1 MPIRPDRLI
10 GDLRALAEIGKY
22 ETGVHRPAFSA
33 EDIAAREWLR
43 DKMQEAGLAA
53 EIDGVGNLVGRM
65 SGVDRAVIVG
75 SHSDTVPYGGWL
87 DGALGVIYGLE
98 VARCVAESGKGKLGV
113 DVVSFQDEEGSYL
126 GLMGSRLFCGED
138 VAAEMAAAVGR
149 DGKTLASAIDGANL
163 RGRPPVRL
171 DPARH
176 VAFLEAHIEQGPRLE
191 TSGTKIGVVSAIVG
205 IKTLR
210 VTFHGEANH
219 AGTTPMDMRHDAG
232 AAALVFGADIQ
243 SKLRTVAGPDSVWN
257 VGSARFAPGASN
269 VVPEEAELVLQMRD
283 TSADILARM
292 EVAVREA
299 AQQAAA
305 QYKVTV
311 DIVTVMQTAPSAMDP
326 KLAGLIERAAQRA
339 RHLPRHA
346 AERRRPR
353 RHDHDAPSAGGDAV
367 RALDRRPQPSRL
379 GEHQRCRYR
388 PRRRGDAARGRTAD
402 RGTRLIAPLRRR

>member
-1 MPIRPDRLI
+1 MPINPDRLI

-22 ETGVHRPAFSA
+22 QTGVHRPAFSA

-43 DKMQEAGLAA
+43 DKLIAAGLAT
-53 EIDGVGNLVGRM
+53 EIDGVGNVYGRM
-65 SGVDRAVIVG
+65 TSAEKAVIVG

-98 VARCVAESGKGKLGV
+98 VARCVAESGAGKLGV

-138 VAAEMAAAVGR
+138 ASKEMAAAIGA
-149 DGKTLASAIDGANL
+149 DGKTLASAINETGL
-163 RGRPPVRL
+163 GGRPLAHL

-176 VAFLEAHIEQGPRLE
+176 VGFLEAHIEQGPRLE
-191 TSGTKIGVVSAIVG
+191 SSGIKVGVVSAIVG

-243 SKLRTVAGPDSVWN
+243 SKLRAVAGPDSVWN
-257 VGSARFAPGASN
+257 VGSARFAPGAAN
-269 VVPEEAELVLQMRD
+269 VVPEEAELMLQMRD
-283 TSADILARM
+283 TSADILARL
-292 EVAVREA
+292 EQVVRDAAQEA
-299 AQQAAA
+299 AAH
-305 QYKVTV
+305 YKVTV

-326 KLAGLIERAAQRA
+326 ELAGLITRAAGELGISHVTLPSGAGHDAMIMA
-339 RHLPRHA
+339 RHLPSAMLFVPSIGGRSHHVSEDTSEADIVMGAEVMLRAVELLMA
-346 AERRRPR
+346 AQ
-353 RHDHDAPSAGGDAV
+353 S
-367 RALDRRPQPSRL
+367 
-379 GEHQRCRYR
+379 
-388 PRRRGDAARGRTAD
+388 
-402 RGTRLIAPLRRR
+402 

>member
-1 MPIRPDRLI
+1 MPINSDRLI

-22 ETGVHRPAFSA
+22 QTGVHRPAFSA

-43 DKMQEAGLAA
+43 NKLVEVGLAA
-53 EIDGVGNLVGRM
+53 EIDGVGNVYGCM
-65 SGVDRAVIVG
+65 TSAEKAVIVG

-98 VARCVAESGKGKLGV
+98 VARCIAESGATKLGV

-138 VAAEMAAAVGR
+138 ASKEMAAAIGA
-149 DGKTLASAIDGANL
+149 DGKTLASAIDETGL
-163 RGRPPVRL
+163 SGRPLVHL

-191 TSGTKIGVVSAIVG
+191 SSGIKVGVVSAIVG

-210 VTFHGEANH
+210 VTFHGQANH
-219 AGTTPMDMRHDAG
+219 AGTTPMNMRHDAG

-243 SKLRTVAGPDSVWN
+243 SKLRTAAGPDSVWN
-257 VGSARFAPGASN
+257 VGGARFAPGASN

-292 EVAVREA
+292 EAVVREA

-305 QYKVTV
+305 QYKITV
-311 DIVTVMQTAPSAMDP
+311 DIVTVMQTSPSAMDP
-326 KLAGLIERAAQRA
+326 KLAGLIERAAQELGISHVTLPSGAGHDAMIMA
-339 RHLPRHA
+339 RHLPSAMLFVPSIGGRSHHVSEDTSEA
-346 AERRRPR
+346 DIVMGAEVMLRVVELLIAER
-353 RHDHDAPSAGGDAV
+353 G
-367 RALDRRPQPSRL
+367 
-379 GEHQRCRYR
+379 
-388 PRRRGDAARGRTAD
+388 
-402 RGTRLIAPLRRR
+402 

>member
-1 MPIRPDRLI
+1 MPINSDRLI

-22 ETGVHRPAFSA
+22 QTGVHRPAFSA

-43 DKMQEAGLAA
+43 NKLVEVGLAA
-53 EIDGVGNLVGRM
+53 EIDGVGNVYGCM
-65 SGVDRAVIVG
+65 TSAEKAVIVG

-98 VARCVAESGKGKLGV
+98 VARCIAESGATKLGV

-138 VAAEMAAAVGR
+138 ASKEMAAAIGA
-149 DGKTLASAIDGANL
+149 DGKTLASAIDETGL
-163 RGRPPVRL
+163 SGRPLVHL

-191 TSGTKIGVVSAIVG
+191 SSGIKVGVVRAIVG

-210 VTFHGEANH
+210 VTFHGQANH
-219 AGTTPMDMRHDAG
+219 AGTTPMNMRHDAG

-243 SKLRTVAGPDSVWN
+243 SKLRTAAGPDSVWN
-257 VGSARFAPGASN
+257 VGGARFAPGASN

-292 EVAVREA
+292 EAVVREA

-305 QYKVTV
+305 QYKITV
-311 DIVTVMQTAPSAMDP
+311 DIVTVMQTSPSAMDP
-326 KLAGLIERAAQRA
+326 KLAGLIERAAQELGISHVTLPSGAGHDAMIMA
-339 RHLPRHA
+339 RHLPSAMLFVPSIGGRSHHVSEDTSEA
-346 AERRRPR
+346 DIVMGAEVMLRVVELLIAER
-353 RHDHDAPSAGGDAV
+353 G
-367 RALDRRPQPSRL
+367 
-379 GEHQRCRYR
+379 
-388 PRRRGDAARGRTAD
+388 
-402 RGTRLIAPLRRR
+402 

>member
-1 MPIRPDRLI
+1 MPIKPDRLI

-22 ETGVHRPAFSA
+22 QTGVHRPAFSA

-43 DKMQEAGLAA
+43 DKLVEAGLAA
-53 EIDGVGNLVGRM
+53 EIDGVGNVYGRTT
-65 SGVDRAVIVG
+65 SAEKAVIVG

-98 VARCVAESGKGKLGV
+98 IARCVAESGATKLGV

-138 VAAEMAAAVGR
+138 VSKEMAAAIGAN
-149 DGKTLASAIDGANL
+149 GKTLASAIDEANL
-163 RGRPPVRL
+163 RGRPLVHL

-191 TSGTKIGVVSAIVG
+191 SSGIKVGVVSAIVG

-219 AGTTPMDMRHDAG
+219 AGTTPMAMRHDAG
-232 AAALVFGADIQ
+232 AAALIFGADIQ
-243 SKLRTVAGPDSVWN
+243 SKLRAVTGPDSVWN

-292 EVAVREA
+292 EMVVREA
-299 AQQAAA
+299 AQQTAA
-305 QYKVTV
+305 QYKLTV

-326 KLAGLIERAAQRA
+326 KLADLIERAAQELGISHVTLPSGAGHDAMIMA
-339 RHLPRHA
+339 RHMPSAMLFVPSIGARSHHVSEDTSEA
-346 AERRRPR
+346 DIVMGAEVMLRAVELLIAER
-353 RHDHDAPSAGGDAV
+353 G
-367 RALDRRPQPSRL
+367 
-379 GEHQRCRYR
+379 
-388 PRRRGDAARGRTAD
+388 
-402 RGTRLIAPLRRR
+402 

>member
-1 MPIRPDRLI
+1 MPIRPERLI
-10 GDLRALAEIGKY
+10 GDLRALSEIGKY
-22 ETGVHRPAFSA
+22 KTGVHRPAFGA

-43 DKMQEAGLAA
+43 DKMMEAGLAA
-53 EIDGVGNLVGRM
+53 EIDGVGNLLGRM
-65 SGVDRAVIVG
+65 TSAEKAVIVG

-98 VARCVAESGKGKLGV
+98 VARCIAESGATALGV
-113 DVVSFQDEEGSYL
+113 DVVSFQDEEGSFL

-138 VAAEMAAAVGR
+138 ASKEMAAAIGA
-149 DGKTLASAIDGANL
+149 DGKTLASAIDEANL
-163 RGRPPVRL
+163 RGRPMLHL

-191 TSGTKIGVVSAIVG
+191 SSGIKVGVVSAIVG

-219 AGTTPMDMRHDAG
+219 AGTTPMTMRHDAG
-232 AAALVFGADIQ
+232 AAALIFGADIQ

-283 TSADILARM
+283 TSADILASV

-299 AQQAAA
+299 ARQAAA

-326 KLAGLIERAAQRA
+326 KLAGLIERAAQELGISHVTLPSGAGHDAMVMA
-339 RHLPRHA
+339 RHMPSAMLFVPSIGGRSHHVSEDTSEA
-346 AERRRPR
+346 DIVTGAEVMLRAVELLIAER
-353 RHDHDAPSAGGDAV
+353 G
-367 RALDRRPQPSRL
+367 
-379 GEHQRCRYR
+379 
-388 PRRRGDAARGRTAD
+388 
-402 RGTRLIAPLRRR
+402 